1 MQLLHYQHSYIDGM
15 WDSIAYLDTEA
26 FLHEETHWFFV
37 KYYQLWSKLPFFHY
51 RHTQQL
57 VAIYT
62 YVFILREKRD
72 FFSGLVNDVPQPLT
86 YLMQIASL
94 AFGAIL

>member
-51 RHTQQL
+51 RHTQ
-57 VAIYT
+57 
-62 YVFILREKRD
+62 
-72 FFSGLVNDVPQPLT
+72 
-86 YLMQIASL
+86 
-94 AFGAIL
+94 